1 MTKDAATIRDWD
13 GPRRAVGAHR
23 RKKGMVIMVELR
35 TLAYG
40 LAAFLISAVVLT
52 LLGDGAGNTTGLLF
66 WAVVAILA
74 IAYAVSRFRNGEHE
88 AVRVARWLKHRD
100 GR

>member
-1 MTKDAATIRDWD
+1 
-13 GPRRAVGAHR
+13 
-23 RKKGMVIMVELR
+23 MVIMELR

-40 LAAFLISAVVLT
+40 LAAFLISAVLMT
-52 LLGDGAGNTTGLLF
+52 LLGLGDAAGNTTGLLF
-66 WAVVAILA
+66 WALLAILA

-88 AVRVARWLKHRD
+88 PVRVARWLKHRD